1 MTVSQNDILPTRLT
15 CGGYSSRHTKS
26 RHHVTRRYGV
36 PLADTACGL
45 HADTQQ
51 WRIKGGGIGRCPKRF
66 SGAL

>member
-1 MTVSQNDILPTRLT
+1 MTVSQNDILPTRVT

-45 HADTQQ
+45 HADTQ
-51 WRIKGGGIGRCPKRF
+51 
-66 SGAL
+66 